1 MLCSPFHCF
10 YGSSGWGLQSG
21 ARWVQAALQHLG
33 SFAGINRV
41 VVAAAL
47 SLCNTL
53 GSFLCL
59 PACFYTSLF
68 HHWFA
73 KPCGNQL
80 YCIYFTYLHT
90 YLDFFS
96 FFSVMH
102 KKWLWLASGQ
112 MEKKWWF
119 LYSCGVSGGQPLP
132 HLCACIPPHRILS
145 PHVKASAMVPGLYW
159 LHGTSLPRVQVS
171 CSAQNSSLLLL
182 AVQNYGGTAQ
192 E

>member
-1 MLCSPFHCF
+1 MGPQVGGFSLVLGGFRPLFSIWGLLLGLIGWWWLLLYHSAIHLGPFYVYQHAF
-10 YGSSGWGLQSG
+10 TPHSFIIGLQS
-21 ARWVQAALQHLG
+21 H
-33 SFAGINRV
+33 V
-41 VVAAAL
+41 VTNFTVYIL
-47 SLCNTL
+47 HIYIHIWIF
-53 GSFLCL
+53 FL
-59 PACFYTSLF
+59 
-68 HHWFA
+68 
-73 KPCGNQL
+73 
-80 YCIYFTYLHT
+80 
-90 YLDFFS
+90 

-145 PHVKASAMVPGLYW
+145 PLVKASAMVPGLYW